1 VSGTAEQ
8 EERFKWRANER
19 ANALAEAGAF
29 MLDLVDQYYGTDHEF
44 DIPEEAE
51 FRRHRAV
58 IDAAIGVAPI
68 RESGLR
74 ERLRDAL
81 LEIYRSRDVFDGLDR
96 RAVEAAD
103 RDADDLARAALA
115 DSTPSP
121 EIDVERLA
129 EAYQRVWERAGRPSG
144 WEPDLPRAIAAE
156 HGIVATP
163 PAADSIPSLDA
174 AWAEAEAA
182 CKARGYRLTNM
193 ADHGDWY
200 GGWYVVANDAKQS
213 SSLTA
218 IGANGKTFAAALHAL
233 AARLS
238 SSPSEPRN
246 G

>member
-1 VSGTAEQ
+1 VSEPLDARE
-8 EERFKWRANER
+8 
-19 ANALAEAGAF
+19 ALAEALGDADG
-29 MLDLVDQYYGTDHEF
+29 MGNASYLRAAGRIIDGLDARGFGIEPF
-44 DIPEEAE
+44 A
-51 FRRHRAV
+51 
-58 IDAAIGVAPI
+58 API
-68 RESGLR
+68 REPGLR
-74 ERLRDAL
+74 RSDLELIDAEASTAHDYIWNSSTDGRAEPVTREQASAAIWSIHNL
-81 LEIYRSRDVFDGLDR
+81 VRAAAALTPTQPVPSGLDR
-96 RAVEAAD
+96 QPSDQPPQWFLDEA
-103 RDADDLARAALA
+103 RRQG
-115 DSTPSP
+115 TPDP
-121 EIDVERLA
+121 I
-129 EAYQRVWERAGRPSG
+129 
-144 WEPDLPRAIAAE
+144 
-156 HGIVATP
+156 ATP